1 MTEHDVDG
9 FYVGYFSGATGN
21 SMGMFVFRDGV
32 VTGADIGGGRYDGKY
47 SIKPGPEERVAVTLT
62 FFLPTGHF
70 TITGI
75 TADAQPLNVEMSF
88 DLPVQFD
95 KDAIHRI
102 ETPLGAINAKLDKVR
117 GI

>member
-1 MTEHDVDG
+1 MTKDDVEG

-32 VTGADIGGGRYDGKY
+32 VAGADIGGGLYNGKY
-47 SIKPGPEERVAVTLT
+47 SIEPAPDEKVAVTLT
-62 FFLPTGHF
+62 FFLPTGHL

-75 TADAQPLNVEMSF
+75 TADAQPLSVEMNF